1 MKPGLPWQVP
11 FVLSLGMM
19 IWLGWVWLLFV
30 QGKEIAKSRILFL
43 FSAATIVNLVV
54 VPYSWMHNLTLLL
67 LPFAY
72 CLWLVIKMK
81 GTVRMVWLTLLV
93 FVTHP
98 LMVMLFFMLSLPS
111 VSQAYQG
118 IPALVLLPMMVFFEN
133 KVNKAVLLDGK

>member
-1 MKPGLPWQVP
+1 LPWQIP

-19 IWLGWVWLLFV
+19 IWLAWVWLPFV
-30 QGKEIAKSRILFL
+30 QGREVSHSRILFL
-43 FSAATIVNLVV
+43 FSAATIVNLVA

-72 CLWLVIKMK
+72 SLWLVSKMK
-81 GTVRMVWLTLLV
+81 GTTRAVWLTLLV

-98 LMVMLFFMLSLPS
+98 LMVMLFFLLSLPS

-118 IPALVLLPMMVFFEN
+118 IPALILLPMMVFLEYKN
-133 KVNKAVLLDGK
+133 NQAIL